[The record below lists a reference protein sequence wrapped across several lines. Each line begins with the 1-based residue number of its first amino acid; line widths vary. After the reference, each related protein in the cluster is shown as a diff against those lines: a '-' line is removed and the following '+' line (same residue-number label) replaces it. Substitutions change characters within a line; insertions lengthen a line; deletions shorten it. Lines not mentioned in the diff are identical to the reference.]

1 MRREPLQS
9 REECIGGHHRA
20 QRRLDAVRG
29 RDDVTL
35 TGAVDDTRP
44 YIAKAVVYVVPLRM
58 GGGTRFKILE
68 AAAMSKAMVSTSL
81 GCEGFPVKNGQ
92 ELLIADSPREF
103 ADAVIALLRDPAR
116 RAELGAH
123 ARALANA
130 YDWKNIIP
138 KVEEIYV
145 KREA

>member
-1 MRREPLQS
+1 
-9 REECIGGHHRA
+9 
-20 QRRLDAVRG
+20 
-29 RDDVTL
+29 
-35 TGAVDDTRP
+35 
-44 YIAKAVVYVVPLRM
+44 
-58 GGGTRFKILE
+58 
-68 AAAMSKAMVSTSL
+68 MSKAMVSTSL
-81 GCEGFPVKNGQ
+81 GCEGFPVKNGR

-116 RAELGAH
+116 RAELGAN

-138 KVEEIYV
+138 KVEERYV